1 MTRSVAFV
9 VLLAAAPAAP
19 AQVKKILNDFPY
31 GVVSLAFSPDSK
43 TLATSTSPS
52 DGDNNSLRL
61 WDIASSKEICC
72 LGNYKVACGSL
83 VFSPDGKALVCSGS
97 DTTLHVWDVA
107 TKKIRL
113 VLKKKRGIGGALA
126 ISRDSRLL
134 AGGGFGDQAMVWDLR
149 TGKEL
154 AATGPKRELDPRT
167 DGVRFTCVAF
177 SPDSKLLGTSNAGG
191 GVALWDVATGE
202 QRAALPG
209 HSRPVYNVA
218 FSPDGKTLYSLGRE
232 RVLFYWDVATGK
244 ARRKLDLSDQ
254 INYLTTYTA
263 LSPDGTTLAVLGQ
276 NHVRLLDLDGG
287 RFRADVDWQYQ
298 GGHQRCVAF
307 SPDGKLLAT
316 GSWGNKAN
324 NTVYLYNIPQPKQKA
339 RD

>member
-1 MTRSVAFV
+1 MSRLFALGL
-9 VLLAAAPAAP
+9 VLTAVLAAP
-19 AQVKKILNDFPY
+19 AQVKKILNDFPN
-31 GVVSLAFSPDSK
+31 GIHCLAFSPDAK
-43 TLATSTSPS
+43 MLATSTSPS
-52 DGDNNSLRL
+52 DGDNNVLRL
-61 WDIASSKEICC
+61 WDIASGREICC
-72 LGNYKVACGSL
+72 LGSYRLGCSAL
-83 VFSPDGKALVCSGS
+83 AFSPDGKTLVCNGS
-97 DTTLHVWDVA
+97 DASLHLWDVA
-107 TKKIRL
+107 TRKVRL
-113 VLKKKRGIGGALA
+113 TIKTKPGIGVALT
-126 ISRDSRLL
+126 ISRDSKLL
-134 AGGGFGDQAMVWDLR
+134 AAGGYGDQAMVWDLR

-154 AATGPKRELDPRT
+154 AATGPKNELDPRSP
-167 DGVRFTCVAF
+167 GIRFTCVAF
-177 SPDSKLLGTSNAGG
+177 SPDGKLLGTSNAGG

-254 INYLTTYTA
+254 INYPTTYTA

-287 RFRADVDWQYQ
+287 RFREGIDWQYQ
-298 GGHQRCVAF
+298 DGHQRCVAF

-316 GSWGNKAN
+316 GSSGNKAS
-324 NTVYLYNIPQPKQKA
+324 NTVYLYNIPQPRK
-339 RD
+339 